1 MKECTK
7 RTKRTYTE
15 TIGNYEITVK
25 DYGYTSRAPIGV
37 RITGTV
43 IGECVNLCGEACYY
57 YTCLDAYT
65 LNEGIAL
72 ARRIVS
78 ERMVSS

>member
-1 MKECTK
+1 MIKCTK
-7 RTKRTYTE
+7 RMKRTYAE

-25 DYGYTSRAPIGV
+25 NYGYTSRAPIGV

-43 IGECVNLCGEACYY
+43 IGECVNLHGEACYY